1 MRDMVMLYEKH
12 PRILEVFWKE
22 KFTINK
28 TQRLVVLSGP
38 YCIGTTE
45 MDGVWTND
53 GQDYWQIARC
63 FRQEENSFTAP
74 SPRGP
79 ARIAVDD
86 ELKLIYGVIP
96 KVATTT
102 WKTVFRSARGIRGGM
117 SRWILWKR
125 FSNYTEEERSKRL
138 QTYFK
143 FVFVREPLQ
152 RLLSAYKNKFIQ
164 KPRASNDIRRVIVQA
179 FRPQDFEPEGE
190 NFVSFSEFIQYFSNN
205 ISRNRHWRQ
214 YEKLSHPCVINYDF
228 IGHFETMEEDGPLVL
243 KMAGIADRVTFP
255 PIHKSTGTDEVLEY
269 YSQVPPEYIT
279 RIGELYRSDFEMFGY
294 EYLGPVKKL
303 LNQSTIQKGNLSS
316 FKVPGAPPPP
326 PTVGIIVK

>member
-1 MRDMVMLYEKH
+1 MK
-12 PRILEVFWKE
+12 PKIIILTVAFLSVYIFLSYWSSKSTQTQVTLPQIKSVSEELKE
-22 KFTINK
+22 KPTAAQMSPEERQKARKQQLRDYCRTHTYNK
-28 TQRLVVLSGP
+28 NQ
-38 YCIGTTE
+38 GTE
-45 MDGVWTND
+45 KLH
-53 GQDYWQIARC
+53 
-63 FRQEENSFTAP
+63 
-74 SPRGP
+74 
-79 ARIAVDD
+79 RIAVDD

-205 ISRNRHWRQ
+205 ISRDRHWRQ

-303 LNQSTIQKGNLSS
+303 LNQSSKG
-316 FKVPGAPPPP
+316 
-326 PTVGIIVK
+326 

>member
-1 MRDMVMLYEKH
+1 MSPEERQNARKQQLRDYCRTHTYNKNPATEKLH
-12 PRILEVFWKE
+12 
-22 KFTINK
+22 
-28 TQRLVVLSGP
+28 
-38 YCIGTTE
+38 
-45 MDGVWTND
+45 
-53 GQDYWQIARC
+53 
-63 FRQEENSFTAP
+63 
-74 SPRGP
+74 
-79 ARIAVDD
+79 RIAVDD
-86 ELKLIYGVIP
+86 ELKLIYGIIP

-102 WKTVFRSARGIRGGM
+102 WKQVLRSAQGIQQRTG
-117 SRWILWKR
+117 RWNLWKR

-152 RLLSAYKNKFIQ
+152 RLLSAYKDKFIK

-243 KMAGIADRVTFP
+243 KMAGIADRVTFS
-255 PIHKSTGTDEVLEY
+255 PIHKSTNSDEVLEY

-303 LNQSTIQKGNLSS
+303 LNQSLKG
-316 FKVPGAPPPP
+316 
-326 PTVGIIVK
+326 